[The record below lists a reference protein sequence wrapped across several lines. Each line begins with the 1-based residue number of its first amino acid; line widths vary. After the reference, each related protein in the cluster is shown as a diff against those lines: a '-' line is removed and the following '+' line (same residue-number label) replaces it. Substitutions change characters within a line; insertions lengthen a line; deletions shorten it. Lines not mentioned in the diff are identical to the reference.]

1 MSGPTLSQITS
12 CQMVDGHD
20 HRRHGLCGNRSRHS
34 EKNAPPYVLERPAIS
49 PTGGL
54 EVILVITVRGICWP
68 GIQSAQPAK
77 ANGASGIALL
87 VPDHKPL
94 AGTAA
99 VGTGTAVRRWY

>member
-1 MSGPTLSQITS
+1 MP
-12 CQMVDGHD
+12 
-20 HRRHGLCGNRSRHS
+20 
-34 EKNAPPYVLERPAIS
+34 

-54 EVILVITVRGICWP
+54 EIILVITVRGICWP

-99 VGTGTAVRRWY
+99 VDTGTAVRPWYSSVTYSRSRRSRVAMAAS